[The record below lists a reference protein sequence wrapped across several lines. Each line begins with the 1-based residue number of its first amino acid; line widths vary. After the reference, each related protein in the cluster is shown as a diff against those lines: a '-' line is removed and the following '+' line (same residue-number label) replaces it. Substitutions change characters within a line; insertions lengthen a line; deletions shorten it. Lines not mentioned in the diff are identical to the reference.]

1 MSSLEIMEPEAVK
14 AELKKLK
21 ASKGKIAR
29 QFKSVEDGS
38 TEHAALIEQMQQI
51 SAEVKALEAEQ
62 KKILK
67 AQNDNTADQPSRKLP
82 GQFTAITETFDKD
95 FTISRVPDSGDL
107 AGWWKFV
114 EQHPAA
120 SAYHSRAVWEFLCAQ
135 PHVTAEMLIAKD
147 NSDRVIG
154 GMPLIFM
161 TTPLLGNFAVSMPFF
176 NYGGPVTRFNNV
188 FEALLGIAKEEG
200 QQGQLKY
207 AEVRTLQQ
215 TAYPAS
221 TKKVS
226 MLRALPDSAEVFEDE
241 IGAKVRA
248 QVKKAEPY
256 RPRFKVGGKELLD
269 DFYTVFARN
278 MRDLGTPVNSR
289 AFFELLMD
297 KLPEHTYIAMAYVD
311 NQPMATGFLLR
322 HRNMMEIPWASTVRE
337 ANKMNMNMW
346 LYDNMLKF
354 AISKGMHWFDFGRS
368 TQDAGTYRFK
378 KQWGAEPHQHYW
390 YQFSQDPAGESLNPD
405 NPKFKL
411 AIGVW
416 QRLPV
421 WVTRKIG
428 PFVSSQLP

>member
-1 MSSLEIMEPEAVK
+1 MEPEAVK

-29 QFKSVEDGS
+29 QFKSVETGS
-38 TEHAALIEQMQQI
+38 AEHSALIEQMQQV
-51 SAEVKALEAEQ
+51 SADVKALEAQQ
-62 KKILK
+62 KKLLK
-67 AQNDNTADQPSRKLP
+67 AQNNDDGAKTPKRVLPKQFAPHEESFNRDFSITRTAD
-82 GQFTAITETFDKD
+82 TANLDPWWD
-95 FTISRVPDSGDL
+95 FIAKEPR
-107 AGWWKFV
+107 
-114 EQHPAA
+114 A
-120 SAYHSRAVWEFLCAQ
+120 SAYHSRPVWEFLTSQ
-135 PHVTAEMLIAKD
+135 PHVTAEILIARDASD
-147 NSDRVIG
+147 NIIG
-154 GMPLIFM
+154 GMPLVFM
-161 TTPLLGNFAVSMPFF
+161 TTPLLGDFAVSMPFF
-176 NYGGPVTRFNNV
+176 NYGGPVTRFSNV
-188 FEALLGIAKEEG
+188 FDALLGVAKEEG
-200 QQGQLKY
+200 EKGSLKY
-207 AEVRTLQQ
+207 IEVRTLHKSSLS
-215 TAYPAS
+215 AS

-226 MLRALPDSAEVFEDE
+226 MLRALPDSAEMFDDE
-241 IGAKVRA
+241 IGAKIRA

-269 DFYTVFARN
+269 DFYDVFSRN

-289 AFFELLMD
+289 DFFALLLE

-311 NQPMATGFLLR
+311 NQPVATGFLLR
-322 HRNMMEIPWASTVRE
+322 HQNMMEVPWASTVRE
-337 ANKMNMNMW
+337 ANKMNINMW